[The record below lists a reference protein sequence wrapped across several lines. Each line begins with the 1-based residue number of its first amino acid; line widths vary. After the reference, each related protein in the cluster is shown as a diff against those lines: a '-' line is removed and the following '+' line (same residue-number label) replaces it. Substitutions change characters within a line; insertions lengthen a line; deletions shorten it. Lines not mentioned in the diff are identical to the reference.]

1 MYSISYSAISLR
13 SVNIAVRL
21 TLGKPPRNN
30 LHAASNKSGLS
41 RLRLK
46 QCRLRRSQFLQT
58 ILRGGL
64 SSRQQ
69 SGSHCRCPAALL
81 PWPPENENTLEN
93 GAAFKVNLRVV
104 GFRRLLLPFE
114 SSPLPSPPARKA
126 LVESVNS
133 NQSAYTEIG
142 QTVTRTHKL
151 PT

>member
-1 MYSISYSAISLR
+1 MYSLSYSTVCLHHVNKRTSSRWESHHEMISM
-13 SVNIAVRL
+13 
-21 TLGKPPRNN
+21 PPPINRGY
-30 LHAASNKSGLS
+30 HDCGWSNAG
-41 RLRLK
+41 
-46 QCRLRRSQFLQT
+46 LRRSHFLQT
-58 ILRGGL
+58 IFRGGL

-69 SGSHCRCPAALL
+69 SWSHCRFPAAPL
-81 PWPPENENTLEN
+81 PWPPENENTFEN
-93 GAAFKVNLRVV
+93 GTAFKVNLRVV